1 MPLAQSGSD
10 SPLARLPKAE
20 LHLHLEGCLTPSLL
34 VRLAARHGEKLAFEE
49 VAGRYNTR
57 TFPEFL
63 DLFKWT
69 TSYLREREDY
79 AQLTAHVMQELRN
92 QNCQY
97 AEITLSVG
105 VMLLRNQDVEAN
117 FAAMLDAIETQ
128 PSGDKPK
135 INWIFDAVRQF
146 GSDKA
151 MEVARLAVELKSQG
165 VVAFGLGGDEES
177 LPAADFRRVYDY
189 VAGEGLH
196 RVAHAGEM
204 GGPQSIR
211 DTVEILGVER
221 IGHGISAIRDEDL
234 MDLLIKRQ
242 IPLEISPQSNL
253 CTGALANLMGVKY
266 ASLAYHPLR
275 EFVAFGVPVT
285 LATDD
290 PAMFHTSLNETYA
303 LAGAQMG
310 LTAAQLAS
318 IAEAGFRHSF
328 LPAAEKQATIE
339 RFRAEART
347 LNLL

>member
-20 LHLHLEGCLTPSLL
+20 LHLHLEGCLTPTLL
-34 VRLAARHGEKLAFEE
+34 VQLAARYGEKLASEE
-49 VAGRYNTR
+49 VAERYNTS

-63 DLFKWT
+63 ELFKWT
-69 TSYLREREDY
+69 TSYLRQPEDY

-92 QNCQY
+92 QNCRY

-117 FAAMLDAIETQ
+117 FTAMLSAAEKQ
-128 PSGDKPK
+128 PSGNKPK

-146 GSDKA
+146 GPGKA
-151 MEVARLAVELKSQG
+151 MEVARLAVQMKSQG

-177 LPAADFRRVYDY
+177 LPAADFRRIYDY
-189 VAGEGLH
+189 VAAQGLH

-204 GGPQSIR
+204 AGPQSIR
-211 DTVEILGVER
+211 DAVKILGAER
-221 IGHGISAIRDEDL
+221 IGHGVSAVRDPEI
-234 MDLLIKRQ
+234 MDLLMERQ
-242 IPLEISPQSNL
+242 IPLEICPKSNL
-253 CTGALANLMGVKY
+253 CTGALANLMGVKH
-266 ASLAYHPLR
+266 ATLEFHPLR

-303 LAGAQMG
+303 LAATQMG
-310 LTAAQLAS
+310 LTSAQLIS
-318 IAEAGFRHSF
+318 IAEAGFRYSF
-328 LPAAEKQATIE
+328 LPAAEKQSVIE
-339 RFRAEART
+339 RFRAEARS